1 MSEPYYPRAFRLHS
15 REMAMVEADDLAV
28 FLSEVT
34 AEIAFGSAGLSDQAQ
49 AGLGRA
55 FSLLRDLIAIGGGA
69 DLALPTFDGTSPW
82 RDAPPASPHATE

>member
-1 MSEPYYPRAFRLHS
+1 MSEPYYPRAFRFHCRQWALD
-15 REMAMVEADDLAV
+15 EAESLAA
-28 FLSEVT
+28 FLGEAT
-34 AEIAFGSAGLSDQAQ
+34 AEIAFGSAGLSDRAQ

-82 RDAPPASPHATE
+82 LDAPPSKPTRP